1 MSKSI
6 GDSFSFQLDQA
17 HLNELKR
24 VAENR
29 AMLHG
34 EDDQQTI
41 LAWCA
46 LATALEDDGEII
58 DAGEIFIHAL
68 EKMEI
73 DPGFDH
79 PHTLIIATKVAIFL
93 REKGSLDSSEKM
105 FERILKTLE
114 CAPDP
119 DYDFIFTNLSAMG
132 RLMEFA
138 DRLPEAAE
146 LHKRALEGRTELF
159 GADHERT
166 RFSALRL
173 AAVLEKMPESK
184 IKSET

>member
-1 MSKSI
+1 MSKAS
-6 GDSFSFQLDQA
+6 GDCFSFA
-17 HLNELKR
+17 RSHLYINELR
-24 VAENR
+24 SIAENT

-34 EDDQQTI
+34 EGDQQTI
-41 LAWCA
+41 LAWFA
-46 LATALEDDGEII
+46 LATALEDNGEII
-58 DAGEIFIHAL
+58 EAGEILIHAL

-73 DPGFDH
+73 DPGFEH

-93 REKGSLDSSEKM
+93 RDKGNFDSSEKM

-132 RLMEFA
+132 NLMEFA

>member
-1 MSKSI
+1 MSKAS
-6 GDSFSFQLDQA
+6 GDCLSFARSHFYI
-17 HLNELKR
+17 NELR
-24 VAENR
+24 SIAENT

-34 EDDQQTI
+34 EGDQQTI
-41 LAWCA
+41 LAWFA
-46 LATALEDDGEII
+46 LATALEDNGEII

-138 DRLPEAAE
+138 GRLPEAAE
-146 LHKRALEGRTELF
+146 LHKRALEGRTGLF
-159 GADHERT
+159 GPDHERT

>member
-1 MSKSI
+1 MSKTS
-6 GDSFSFQLDQA
+6 GDCFSLARSHFYI
-17 HLNELKR
+17 NELR
-24 VAENR
+24 SIAENT

-34 EDDQQTI
+34 EGDQHTI
-41 LAWCA
+41 LAWFA
-46 LATALEDDGEII
+46 LATALEDNGEII
-58 DAGEIFIHAL
+58 EAGEILIHAL

-73 DPGFDH
+73 DPGFEH

-93 REKGSLDSSEKM
+93 RDKGNLESSEKM

-132 RLMEFA
+132 CLMEFA

-146 LHKRALEGRTELF
+146 LHKRAMEGRTSHF
-159 GADHERT
+159 GPKHERT
-166 RFSALRL
+166 RFSAMRL
-173 AAVLEKMPESK
+173 AAVLEKMN
-184 IKSET
+184 